1 MFKNILVPVDGSA
14 TANKGLREA
23 IRLARE
29 QGATLT
35 LVHVVEEGL
44 TYRSMGLD
52 GAGFFLDE
60 VLRALV
66 RSGRVI
72 VARALSAAHRAGVKA
87 RGEVIED
94 ISEPVADVIVREA
107 RKAKADLI
115 VLGTHGRR
123 GITRLVMGSDAE
135 GVVRKSTVPVVLV
148 RAPVRAQ
155 AAKGAKPPAKGR
167 APAIARA

>member
-1 MFKNILVPVDGSA
+1 MFKNIFVPVDGSA

-23 IRLARE
+23 IRLAKE

-35 LVHVVEEGL
+35 VLHVVEEGL
-44 TYRSMGLD
+44 TYRSMGID
-52 GAGFFLDE
+52 GAGIFLDE

-66 RSGRVI
+66 RSGRI
-72 VARALSAAHRAGVKA
+72 ILARALSAAHRAGVKA

-115 VLGTHGRR
+115 VIGTHGRR

-135 GVVRKSTVPVVLV
+135 AVVRKSPVPVVLV
-148 RAPVRAQ
+148 RVE
-155 AAKGAKPPAKGR
+155 AKAPPAKGPKRPAKNR
-167 APAIARA
+167 APAEARA

>member
-1 MFKNILVPVDGSA
+1 MFKNIFVPVDGSA
-14 TANKGLREA
+14 AANKGLREA
-23 IRLARE
+23 IRLAKE

-35 LVHVVEEGL
+35 LLHVVEEGL
-44 TYRSMGLD
+44 TYRSMGID
-52 GAGFFLDE
+52 GAGIFLDE

-66 RSGRVI
+66 RSGRI
-72 VARALSAAHRAGVKA
+72 ILARALSAANRAGVKA

-115 VLGTHGRR
+115 VIGTHGRR

-135 GVVRKSTVPVVLV
+135 AVVRKSPVPVVLV
-148 RAPVRAQ
+148 RAE
-155 AAKGAKPPAKGR
+155 AKAPPAKGSQR
-167 APAIARA
+167 PAKGRSPAMARA